1 MSKQAINLDRIER
14 SKLVARGRGLE
25 YITIAWNTLEGLL
38 AVIAGILAGSI
49 ALIGFGFDS
58 LIEVTS
64 AGTLMWRLHADID
77 ETQRERVERIALR
90 IVGVCFMVL
99 ASYVI
104 YESGRSLWY
113 REPPERSLFGIAVAI
128 AALIVMPLLTRAK
141 RKVGRSI
148 NSRAM
153 MADAKQTEFC
163 AYFAAITLGGLL
175 LNALV
180 GWWWADPVAA
190 LIMVPII
197 VKEGIEGLRGETCC
211 DDACPPS

>member
-1 MSKQAINLDRIER
+1 MSEQAINLETTER
-14 SKLVARGRGLE
+14 SKLIARGRRLE
-25 YITIAWNTLEGLL
+25 YITIAWNTLEGAF

-58 LIEVTS
+58 LIEVAS
-64 AGTLMWRLHADID
+64 AGALMWRLHSDID
-77 ETQRERVERIALR
+77 EAQRERAERIALR

-99 ASYVI
+99 AVYVI
-104 YESGRSLWY
+104 YDAGRSLWY
-113 REPPERSLFGIAVAI
+113 REPPERSLFGIAVAS

-153 MADAKQTEFC
+153 LADAKQTQLC

-175 LNALV
+175 LNAIV
-180 GWWWADPVAA
+180 GWWWADPIAA
-190 LIMVPII
+190 LVMVPII
-197 VKEGIEGLRGETCC
+197 VKEGVEGLRGETCC
-211 DDACPPS
+211 D

>member
-1 MSKQAINLDRIER
+1 MNEEEISLERSER
-14 SKLVARGRGLE
+14 SKLIARGRGLE
-25 YITIAWNTLEGLL
+25 YITIAWKTLEGLL
-38 AVIAGILAGSI
+38 AVIAGILAGSV

-90 IVGVCFMVL
+90 IVGVCFMLL

-148 NSRAM
+148 VDTHDRASIVQVS
-153 MADAKQTEFC
+153 A
-163 AYFAAITLGGLL
+163 LL
-175 LNALV
+175 L
-180 GWWWADPVAA
+180 PVVSFVLKLEVAEL
-190 LIMVPII
+190 LIDRDIAGII
-197 VKEGIEGLRGETCC
+197 ISH
-211 DDACPPS
+211 A

>member
-1 MSKQAINLDRIER
+1 MNEEEISLERSER
-14 SKLVARGRGLE
+14 SKLIARGRGLE

-38 AVIAGILAGSI
+38 AVIAGILAGSV

-90 IVGVCFMVL
+90 IVGVCFMLL

-148 NSRAM
+148 VDTHDRASIVQVS
-153 MADAKQTEFC
+153 A
-163 AYFAAITLGGLL
+163 LL
-175 LNALV
+175 L
-180 GWWWADPVAA
+180 PVVSFVLKLEVAEL
-190 LIMVPII
+190 LIDRDIAGII
-197 VKEGIEGLRGETCC
+197 ISH
-211 DDACPPS
+211 A